1 MEFKSLQAVL
11 DMAKKKPAADGPTY
25 APEMT
30 YIVVSKKEPNGSGQ
44 RLGIL
49 RGATLKYS
57 PFKVLFST

>member
-30 YIVVSKKEPNGSGQ
+30 YIVVSKKELNGSGPTKS
-44 RLGIL
+44 GIL
-49 RGATLKYS
+49 RKSEG
-57 PFKVLFST
+57 